1 MSARSV
7 RLPGCSLTL
16 LFVMEIAQGLISW
29 YLVNKRDLPWRHTRD
44 PYCIWLSEVILQQ
57 TRVNQGMA
65 YYYRFLELFPTVFD
79 LAAASEDEVLKA
91 WQGLGYYSRAR
102 NLHATAKW
110 VAQEMDGVFPKT
122 SSGLKRLKGVGD
134 YTAAAIASFS
144 FDECVPVLDGNV
156 QRVTSRL
163 LAMEEPIDKPSTK
176 TLMLEVLNEWI
187 DKAQPALFN
196 QAIMEFGALQCTPQK
211 PNCAVCPL
219 QTKCMAYEKGLQSSL
234 PFKAGKTKV
243 TEVWMYYF
251 VVAHNNKVIV
261 RHRRHSGIW
270 KGLYDFPSI
279 DSSVPLT
286 PDEVAAQWKID
297 RNVQGKLLL
306 NGNPVELQHILSHR
320 KVHAVFL
327 QFTADVELVPED
339 AEQWIAMDRFSS
351 LGVSRL
357 VDRYIREHSLL
368 LGGME

>member
-1 MSARSV
+1 MSISDR
-7 RLPGCSLTL
+7 
-16 LFVMEIAQGLISW
+16 LISW
-29 YLVNKRDLPWRHTRD
+29 YQIHKRDLPWRHTQD
-44 PYCIWLSEVILQQ
+44 PYSIWLSEVILQQ

-65 YYYRFLELFPTVFD
+65 YYLRFLELFPSVFD

-102 NLHATAKW
+102 NLHATAKR
-110 VAQEMDGVFPKT
+110 VANELEGIFPT
-122 SSGLKRLKGVGD
+122 SAAGLKSLKGVGD

-144 FDECVPVLDGNV
+144 YNECVPVLDGNV
-156 QRVTSRL
+156 QRVTARL
-163 LAMEEPIDKPSTK
+163 MAIEDPIDKQSAK
-176 TLMLEVLNEWI
+176 NAMLEILHEWI
-187 DKAQPALFN
+187 DPIRPALFN

-219 QTKCMAYEKGLQSSL
+219 QSNCLAYAKGLQNSL

-243 TEVWMYYF
+243 SDAWMYYF
-251 VVAHNNKVIV
+251 VAVHDNKVLV

-279 DSSVPLT
+279 DSSVALSL
-286 PDEVAAQWKID
+286 DQVAQQWNHD
-297 RNVQGKLLL
+297 RGVKGKWLI
-306 NGNPVELQHILSHR
+306 NGSPVELEHILSHR
-320 KVHAVFL
+320 RVHAFFL
-327 QFTADVELVPED
+327 EFTCNTAIKTQD
-339 AEQWIAMDRFSS
+339 AEQWIALDELSA

-357 VDRYIREHSLL
+357 VDRYIQEHSQL

>member
-1 MSARSV
+1 MSTSG
-7 RLPGCSLTL
+7 PI
-16 LFVMEIAQGLISW
+16 IAW
-29 YLVNKRDLPWRHTRD
+29 YQVNKRDLPWRHTRD
-44 PYCIWLSEVILQQ
+44 PYAIWLSEVILQQ

-102 NLHATAKW
+102 NLHATAKR
-110 VAQEMDGVFPKT
+110 VAHEMAGVFPT
-122 SSGLKRLKGVGD
+122 SSDRLKTLKGVGD
-134 YTAAAIASFS
+134 YTAAAIASFCYN
-144 FDECVPVLDGNV
+144 ECVPVLDGNV
-156 QRVTSRL
+156 QRVVSRIMAL
-163 LAMEEPIDKPSTK
+163 EEPIDKPSTK
-176 TLMLEVLNEWI
+176 TIMLEVLNEWI
-187 DKAQPALFN
+187 DRKHPALFN

-219 QTKCMAYEKGLQSSL
+219 KSNCMAYEKGLQSLL

-243 TEVWMYYF
+243 TDLWMYYI
-251 VVAHNNKVIV
+251 VVVHDDKVLV

-279 DSSVPLT
+279 DSMVARS
-286 PDEVAAQWKID
+286 PDEIAKQWKHD
-297 RNVQGKLLL
+297 RGVNGKWLLS
-306 NGNPVELQHILSHR
+306 GSPVELEHILSHR
-320 KVHAVFL
+320 RVHAVF
-327 QFTADVELVPED
+327 QEFKCESIIKTEES
-339 AEQWIAMDRFSS
+339 EQWIALHAFES

-357 VDRYIREHSLL
+357 VDRYIREHSQL